1 MPSGFRVGRYNNAR
15 VYVDGSWLFIAL
27 LLTWSLTY
35 TFMRWHPGW
44 GTAQS
49 VAVAVL
55 ATALLFAS
63 VLAHE
68 LAHAAMER
76 RQGGPARSVTLW
88 AFGGVSDLQREPRSP
103 GDELMTAL
111 AGPAMSLVLG
121 ALFLGAGLALGVW
134 RVDSLVTDPRAV
146 FTADGALTTL
156 LLWLGPINL
165 ALGLFNLLP
174 AFPLDGGRVLRA
186 ALWSASGDLRK
197 ATRWAGGVG
206 QLVAWTFI
214 VAGVAMAF
222 GARVPLLGAGFTRGL
237 WTALIGW
244 FLYSATVRSMRQA
257 VLADVLGDVSV
268 GRLMRRTGPYATPG
282 LTIDRFVTEW
292 LLPSED
298 RAWPVIEGQ
307 VFRGM
312 VCLADV
318 RRVPRERW
326 GDTLVAQI
334 MTPAEVLVTAS
345 PETAVSDALDSLA
358 RRDVA
363 QLPVVSRGELVGVLF
378 LRDVMRWIEL
388 QSDDRAAPMSRATR
402 PFPLAQVAPPSPAPA
417 H

>member
-15 VYVDGSWLFIAL
+15 VYVDGSWLFIGL

-35 TFMRWHPGW
+35 TFMRWHPAW

-49 VAVAVL
+49 VAVAAL
-55 ATALLFAS
+55 ATAQLFAS

-88 AFGGVSDLQREPRSP
+88 AFGGVTDLQREPRSP
-103 GDELMTAL
+103 GDELMAAL
-111 AGPAMSLVLG
+111 AGPAVS
-121 ALFLGAGLALGVW
+121 FALGVFFLAVSAALGTW
-134 RVDSLVTDPRAV
+134 RVDSLVSDPRAV
-146 FTADGALTTL
+146 FSADGALTTL

-186 ALWSASGDLRK
+186 ALWSATGDLRK
-197 ATRWAGGVG
+197 ATRWASGVG

-222 GARVPLLGAGFTRGL
+222 GERAPLLGAGFVRGL

-244 FLYSATVRSMRQA
+244 FLFSATLHSMRQT

-268 GRLMRRTGPYATPG
+268 GRLMRRPGPYATPG

-334 MTPAEVLVTAS
+334 MTPAESLVTAS
-345 PETAVSDALDSLA
+345 PDAAVSDALDSLA

-388 QSDDRAAPMSRATR
+388 QSDDGAPPSVRSTR
-402 PFPLAQVAPPSPAPA
+402 PFPLGKVAPPTPAPA
-417 H
+417 L